1 MARINKIKSVVTVNW
16 TEALEQFLFW
26 KKAQGI
32 SEQTYKD
39 YNQQV
44 RLFFKRYP
52 DSFESIENLKHNVF
66 HYLGQDDIKPCTFN
80 NRLVYLRTFLNWCL
94 EQTIVESNPLQSIKK
109 RKDEGRVV
117 SIDQDVLRRLLN
129 LPDKQTFTGL
139 RDFALILLTLDTG
152 IRPKEA
158 LSLSLQ
164 EFNPNSQEIY
174 ITSIKAKTRVSR
186 TLPISIPTVRA
197 IRQVVSVRPV
207 EWGDDVPIFCTC
219 EGKFLNRHT
228 WGDRLERYSRAL
240 GYHIRPYDL
249 RHAFALEFI
258 RNGANALTLQKTLG
272 HSDLTM
278 TKRYVALT
286 NKDLKREHSISTP
299 INNLL
304 PETKRLRKL

>member
-1 MARINKIKSVVTVNW
+1 MVRIKKIKNVMTVNW

-94 EQTIVESNPLQSIKK
+94 EQTIVKSNPLQSIKK

-117 SIDQDVLRRLLN
+117 SIDQDVLRRLLD

-158 LSLSLQ
+158 LSLSIQ
-164 EFNPNSQEIY
+164 DFNSSSQEIY
-174 ITSIKAKTRVSR
+174 ITSVKAKTRVSR

-197 IRQVVSVRPV
+197 IRQVISVRPS
-207 EWGDDVPIFCTC
+207 EWTEDVPIFCTC
-219 EGKFLNRHT
+219 EGNMLNRHT
-228 WGDRLERYSRAL
+228 WGDRLERYSKTL

-249 RHAFALEFI
+249 RHSFALEYI

-286 NKDLKREHSISTP
+286 NNDLKREHSLASP
-299 INNLL
+299 INNLM